1 MNFGESAFLSLIYA
15 LLFGGLASVLVNITA
30 AKLPDRLMAQWVA
43 EANSLLE
50 TSAEA
55 KPDVCLKR
63 YCTVRYVY
71 ILMTAIFLTFC
82 AIYVFGCTLR
92 GVGYTVFGLLL
103 LVLSVIDFETRL
115 LPDIVVL
122 PAMWLGIAANSF
134 GLFIDCFDSV
144 WGAIAGY
151 LFLWSVHRAFQFVTG
166 RQALGHGDMK
176 LMAAIGAFGGWGI
189 IGNTVFFASVTAL
202 LATVLRNIFL
212 PADAKDQNLAF
223 GPYLAVGGWISALIH
238 FARY

>member
-1 MNFGESAFLSLIYA
+1 MSLIYA
-15 LLFGGLASVLVNITA
+15 LLFGGLASLLVKITA
-30 AKLPDRLMAQWVA
+30 AKLPDLLIAQWRA

-50 TSAEA
+50 ISTEAESE
-55 KPDVCLKR
+55 VCLER
-63 YCTVRYVY
+63 YCKVRYLF
-71 ILMTAIFLTFC
+71 ILLSAVFLTFC
-82 AIYVFGCTLR
+82 AVYVFGFSVQ

-122 PAMWLGIAANSF
+122 PALWLGIAANSF

-151 LFLWSVHRAFQFVTG
+151 LFLWSVHQAFQYVTG
-166 RQALGHGDMK
+166 RQALGRGDMK
-176 LMAAIGAFGGWGI
+176 LMAAIGAFGGWEI
-189 IGNTVFFASVTAL
+189 IGNTVLFASVTAL

-223 GPYLAVGGWISALIH
+223 GPYLAIGGWISALIH